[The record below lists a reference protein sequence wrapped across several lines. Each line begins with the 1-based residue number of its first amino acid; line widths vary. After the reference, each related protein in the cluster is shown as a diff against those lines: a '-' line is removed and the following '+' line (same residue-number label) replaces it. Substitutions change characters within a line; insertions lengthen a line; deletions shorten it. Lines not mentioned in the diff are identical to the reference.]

1 MQNRNGYVLI
11 GLLLFFSVITL
22 SGTVAVLEQDT
33 RLKRF
38 TENEAKGNVDS
49 LRRAIDLYRYKYT
62 HPPFADQAK
71 IDGLNADLA
80 NNVNDVI
87 TRLTEERF
95 LRSHIATGSMRWRKV
110 ENLIKNS
117 SFEEDEEKP
126 SVDYYVNPP
135 GWQGNYHND
144 EVPNGWQYLDSGGG
158 IEQYIYIP
166 NPATYVTS
174 LWVKGNSSTA
184 HAKIRVLTLGDALIF
199 EMQVGQQTWKRYYGS
214 FQINPAQAI
223 KFQLLEDGTDLAD
236 KTYSDGVML
245 EQWNPP
251 TGYPATLTP
260 VPSAWV
266 DGRTLVPDVASQVV
280 QKGLLQDVIG
290 SDTNQASFSYWLEW

>member
-11 GLLLFFSVITL
+11 GLLLFFSVLTL

-49 LRRAIDLYRYKYT
+49 LRRAIDLYRYKYQVSA
-62 HPPFADQAK
+62 PDSAK
-71 IDGLNADLA
+71 IDSLNSDLK
-80 NNVNDVI
+80 NNLVDNVI

-95 LRSHIATGSMRWRKV
+95 LRSRIATGSMDWRIV
-110 ENLIKNS
+110 TNLASNS
-117 SFEEDEEKP
+117 SFEVDLEENAAL
-126 SVDYYVNPP
+126 YWVNPP
-135 GWQGNYHND
+135 GWQGNYHAD
-144 EVPNGWQYLDSGGG
+144 EVPNGWQYLDAGGG
-158 IEQYIYIP
+158 IEQYIIIP

-174 LWVKGNSSTA
+174 LWVKGNSPTA
-184 HAKIRVLTLGDALIF
+184 RTKIRVLDSSDANIF
-199 EMQVGQQTWKRYYGS
+199 EMQVGQEKWKRYYGS
-214 FQINPAQAI
+214 FQCPAQTI
-223 KFQLLEDGTDLAD
+223 RFQLLENGVLLTD
-236 KTYSDGVML
+236 KTYIDGVML